1 MDSSEGT
8 ELQSSTDT
16 RNIFGIVNIAGVL
29 AASGF
34 IVLAI
39 ARIAAGA
46 PGGAPLLIIG
56 GVISLLTIWVNHKGH
71 EKLAGTL
78 LICAIAGIALYLM
91 LSSDGTHNAALLT
104 FPGILMLASLT
115 LRRRVYVVIAVLI
128 VLIPA
133 FVGILEIRKAI
144 VTPYSSN
151 TDLLGLLDITVILLM
166 TAAAVDLMT
175 TTLEESSSRARASE
189 ARFRLLFNNSS
200 QSIAV
205 FGSMRADGVP
215 EKIIE
220 VNDSACKQLGYTHE
234 ELMRMHPSDMVDP
247 EGRRALAEVLST
259 LRTEGNAVCESMHR
273 TKDGK
278 STPVELSLQLFD
290 MDGEP
295 AIIANARD
303 ITESKRADGLIRSA
317 LREKEILLREIHHRV
332 KNNMQVISSLLNLQ
346 ASKTTDPVTK
356 AMLEE
361 SRQRVRS
368 IAIIHE
374 RLYNSANL
382 TNIDF
387 AVYLKSLADE
397 LWKSFGRPEIS
408 CVLDLEAIPFE
419 IDKAIPTGL
428 IVNELLTNSL
438 KHAFPP
444 PATKGTVSVHIHSIG
459 DQNVELVVKDDG
471 VGFPAGTD
479 ISSATTM
486 GLAIVRTLVEQMRG
500 TLTMDTSQGTTCTI
514 RFRLEKKSDT
524 PPRPVLTTPLY
535 QLSDFS

>member
-16 RNIFGIVNIAGVL
+16 RNIFRIINIAGVL
-29 AASGF
+29 AACGF

-39 ARIAAGA
+39 ARIAAGDQ
-46 PGGAPLLIIG
+46 GYAPLLVVG
-56 GVISLLTIWVNHKGH
+56 GVISLLTIWVNQKGH

-91 LSSDGTHNAALLT
+91 LSSEGTHDAALLT

-115 LRRRVYVVIAVLI
+115 LRRRVYVVMAVLI

-166 TAAAVDLMT
+166 TAAAVELMT

-200 QSIAV
+200 QPIAV

-234 ELMRMHPSDMVDP
+234 ELLRMHPADIVDP

-259 LRTEGNAVCESMHR
+259 LRTEGSAVCESMHR
-273 TKDGK
+273 TKEGK
-278 STPVELSLQLFD
+278 SIPVELSVQLFE
-290 MDGEP
+290 MDGKP

-303 ITESKRADGLIRSA
+303 ITESKRADGLIRSS
-317 LREKEILLREIHHRV
+317 LQEKEILLREIHHRV
-332 KNNMQVISSLLNLQ
+332 KNNMQVVSSLLNLQ
-346 ASKTTDPVTK
+346 AAKTTDPVTK

-397 LWKSFGRPEIS
+397 LCKSFGRPEIL

-438 KHAFPP
+438 RHAFPP

-471 VGFPAGTD
+471 VGFLAGTD
-479 ISSATTM
+479 ISSAVTM
-486 GLAIVRTLVEQMRG
+486 GLVIVRTLVEQMHG
-500 TLTMDTSQGTTCTI
+500 TLTMDTSHGTTCTI
-514 RFRLEKKSDT
+514 RFRLERKPET
-524 PPRPVLTTPLY
+524 PPSVD
-535 QLSDFS
+535 LS